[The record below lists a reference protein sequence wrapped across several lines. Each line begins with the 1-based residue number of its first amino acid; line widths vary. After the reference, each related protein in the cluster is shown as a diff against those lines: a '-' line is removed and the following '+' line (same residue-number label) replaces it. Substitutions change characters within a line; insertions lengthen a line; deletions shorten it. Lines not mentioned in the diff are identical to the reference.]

1 MFVIWELFDDVCY
14 CQATLWL
21 LITCIARCQQFFFL
35 SASLFDDVFTFWHK
49 PSSSSSSLLWFFFLL
64 YRWSTSRVSYFMLGN
79 IVCTHLPQ
87 IKIRRLRYRRCWIL
101 FGFFLAFIDALLRK
115 MMFSNDA
122 ARLVLMLSQRN
133 FAPKRFE
140 QIDINMRYLMNS

>member
-1 MFVIWELFDDVCY
+1 MI
-14 CQATLWL
+14 
-21 LITCIARCQQFFFL
+21 FFL
-35 SASLFDDVFTFWHK
+35 ALSLIYVESFIFHAGKYCVYAFATNQNSTFK
-49 PSSSSSSLLWFFFLL
+49 IQALLDFIW
-64 YRWSTSRVSYFMLGN
+64 V
-79 IVCTHLPQ
+79 
-87 IKIRRLRYRRCWIL
+87 
-101 FGFFLAFIDALLRK
+101 FLAFIDALLRK